1 MKVAISWVKHV
12 NFNPAMGKSK
22 IVTRM
27 GKGGCHDPPLDF
39 VIFSSI
45 LVFLVLNE
53 SFRRIL
59 HNAEKSFEKS

>member
-1 MKVAISWVKHV
+1 
-12 NFNPAMGKSK
+12 MGKSK

-27 GKGGCHDPPLDF
+27 GKGGGLLWPPLDF

-45 LVFLVLNE
+45 LVFLVSNE

-59 HNAEKSFEKS
+59 HNAENIFEKS